1 MNDFY
6 ENIKKIK
13 EKKIRIFQI
22 IVTIIRGDAMSN
34 NALLLDHTFKSAG
47 INSRI
52 YAINIEKELKKDVF
66 IFKKL
71 PKLNK
76 NDIIIYHLCETT
88 EINICIKKINCK
100 KIVIYH
106 NTTPGRYFKQYLP
119 ELCQHQ
125 YKSILD
131 IQSLNKS
138 FNWCIADSE
147 FNKNDLVNLGYDEKK
162 ITVVPVYINF
172 NDYKQLPD
180 KNIIEKY
187 KDGYTNI
194 LFVGR
199 ITPNKKHE
207 DIIRA
212 FAYYKKHVND
222 KSRLILIGSSI
233 GEVYIEILK
242 DYIKE
247 NELKDVIF
255 TGKIPFLEIL
265 GFYCIADIF
274 LCMSEHE
281 GFCVPLVEAM
291 IFDVPI
297 IAYNSTAIPYTLN
310 GSGILIDDK
319 NPVLVSKII
328 NCITNDNNIKQEII
342 EKQRERLK
350 DFDELKIF
358 KQILDIINHVMEE

>member
-233 GEVYIEILK
+233 GEVYI
-242 DYIKE
+242 
-247 NELKDVIF
+247 
-255 TGKIPFLEIL
+255 
-265 GFYCIADIF
+265 
-274 LCMSEHE
+274 
-281 GFCVPLVEAM
+281 
-291 IFDVPI
+291 
-297 IAYNSTAIPYTLN
+297 
-310 GSGILIDDK
+310 
-319 NPVLVSKII
+319 
-328 NCITNDNNIKQEII
+328 
-342 EKQRERLK
+342 
-350 DFDELKIF
+350 
-358 KQILDIINHVMEE
+358 